1 MKFSNNRILAFSIKE
16 LNRVRFSNELTENG
30 LLVIPNGYGKGM
42 IHQDVFQDLSGNE
55 GGRASWKRD

>member
-16 LNRVRFSNELTENG
+16 LNREGFYNELTEHG
-30 LLVIPNGYGKGM
+30 LLVIPNGHGKGV
-42 IHQDVFQDLSGNE
+42 IHQNVFQDSRSKE